1 MTEILMESPEGIVSK
16 VRFSIDAKEHA
27 AHGWKYLEGKPA
39 PKPGEKPIDTSKIE
53 EETEVDIPDVLKKKV
68 EVKLEVK
75 PKIAKQVEVKE
86 KAKLKVVKPKK
97 EALASRRKIKI
108 VKAKK

>member
-1 MTEILMESPEGIVSK
+1 MESPEGIVSK

-68 EVKLEVK
+68 EVK

-108 VKAKK
+108 VKVKK